1 MKKKGMTL
9 EQVLAAKPTRDYDP
23 RWGAATGFWTT
34 RHVRRGR
41 VHKSRREGNA
51 LIMIRFL
58 AAALLLSAPAFAQMD
73 FSGSWA
79 PLYHEDLP
87 DRIPGP
93 ELGDY
98 LGLPLNDAARLRA
111 DSYDADRISVVP
123 EYQCRPHSAD
133 YSMRGLANMRVD
145 VIRDPVTQRVVAF
158 HTRIN
163 FQEMERTIWLDGRPH
178 PSEYAPHT
186 WQGFSTGTWDDNMLD
201 IYTTHLKESYLKRN
215 GVPRSDKATFTEHWV
230 RHGDYLTVATVVTD
244 PGLHD
249 RTAGADSNLGPGSR
263 ASDRQGHLRNRRGNA
278 QGRRLRAQSL
288 ARNKSLF
295 ARGGGLVRIALRSN
309 AGRRG
314 NAVSRVSEEDGQ
326 AGASSRSLRALLLL
340 RRRRPGLSESH
351 FCAAKR

>member
-1 MKKKGMTL
+1 MRIL
-9 EQVLAAKPTRDYDP
+9 FAVLL
-23 RWGAATGFWTT
+23 
-34 RHVRRGR
+34 V
-41 VHKSRREGNA
+41 
-51 LIMIRFL
+51 
-58 AAALLLSAPAFAQMD
+58 SAPAFAQMD

-123 EYQCRPHSAD
+123 EYQCRPHSSD

-145 VIRDPVTQRVVAF
+145 TIRDPVTQRAIAF

-163 FQEMERTIWLDGRPH
+163 FQEMERTIWLDGRAH

-186 WQGFSTGTWDDNMLD
+186 WQGFSTGAWEDNMLD

-230 RHGDYLTVATVVTD
+230 RHGNYLTVATVVTD
-244 PGLHD
+244 PVFLTEPLV
-249 RTAGADSNLGPGSR
+249 RTQTWILDPAQVIARDICETVSEVPKAADSVPNHLPGTNPFLHEV
-263 ASDRQGHLRNRRGNA
+263 ADWYGLPYEA
-278 QGRRLRAQSL
+278 T
-288 ARNKSLF
+288 
-295 ARGGGLVRIALRSN
+295 RGGAETLYPEYRKKM
-309 AGRRG
+309 
-314 NAVSRVSEEDGQ
+314 GQ
-326 AGASSRSLRALLLL
+326 PEHPRDRCERYCSCGAEGQICLSPTSPPPGK
-340 RRRRPGLSESH
+340 RP
-351 FCAAKR
+351 